1 MATAAAETLYGL
13 PLAEFTESRDALA
26 RDLRSEGRRDEAS
39 AVAAL
44 RKPVLAAWVVNR
56 LARDER
62 DEMRRLIDAAASI
75 RSGRDGA
82 EAGFRD
88 ALDRLT
94 AAARTLLEETGRT
107 QGDVLQ
113 QVAGTLRAGA
123 ASDPELLAAGTLT
136 RPLEASGFG
145 AMAGA
150 APRAAQPR
158 ARSAGV
164 RGAPPRVDRKAVE
177 AARRALAEARDEA
190 RRLERAARSA
200 EHEAERARA
209 AAEAAGRRVAAA
221 EARLAELSV
230 TPPGRRP
237 ARSGGGVRSRR
248 TS

>member
-26 RDLRSEGRRDEAS
+26 RDLRSEGRRDEAA

-56 LARDER
+56 LARDEP

-94 AAARTLLEETGRT
+94 AAARTMLEETGRA

-150 APRAAQPR
+150 APRAAEPR
-158 ARSAGV
+158 ARSGA
-164 RGAPPRVDRKAVE
+164 RRAPPRVDRKAVE

-209 AAEAAGRRVAAA
+209 AAEAAGGRVAAA

-237 ARSGGGVRSRR
+237 ARSGGGARSRR